1 MPRLKLARPRV
12 GKNGKTRRTA
22 ARPVAGIRSR
32 KLKSHAKGAAVDFGQ
47 TGRHAT
53 VVLFARFMLWAALF
67 AVPLWA
73 LILAVDVLS
82 GWPLWLRLPVAFA
95 GMGGIVGV
103 LLLAGFLLGVPEI
116 DMGVAFLAGKLTRR
130 GRDLDVDFR
139 HLLVGQWR
147 ERLCRRLRAFM
158 TLRLPEPTRPDQLP
172 CVLTDAD
179 SARTVA
185 KEFRASPTLPGLYV
199 GGGPAITGDELEE
212 ASEMALR
219 GKVDL
224 LGSGPIELGC
234 PIDWHKDYI
243 SGYTWPRLSH
253 WRLKVRELPGGV
265 DGRFPWELS
274 RCQHWTHLAAARKD
288 WQTASDEL
296 LEQFRDFVAANPP
309 GVGITYGRTR
319 DVAIRSVSWL
329 AAFRTVA
336 DWLIDRDIEHL
347 CVEMNAAG
355 EFICGNLERSTVGLN
370 PSEYIVNL
378 LGLYAISTMFPSLAH
393 AGAWYRFSGGEL
405 TAELERQF
413 DFEGMLREGSPAYA
427 RLVIECYLFAYQL
440 GRAATDPRVDDWRDR
455 LERALEALTA
465 TMLPNGELPRLGD
478 DGAGRLLVPPGETET
493 DIRYLVQVG
502 VVLFERADWKARAGT
517 EPRPGLDF
525 WLGREG
531 VEKYAALATQTDRA
545 ALRVFD
551 AAGVAVRRT
560 PGTFLI
566 VQGGRRER
574 FAPRA
579 HLHNDLTSFE
589 FFADGERWILDS
601 GSFEFDRQPT
611 WRNRFRSTGAHNVV
625 QVDDAEQNR
634 YDARWLFYLAPDAR
648 PRPLKWAG
656 RQIVAG
662 YRLPGGAPYR
672 EATRRF
678 ECSGDG
684 RLIEVY
690 DRVEGT
696 GRHDVV
702 LGLNLA
708 RCPFTYMAPD
718 LLHFR
723 SQEGHLLLYIPSA
736 NGFVT
741 TVKDGWSAPRFG
753 MRERCFRV
761 AAVGVVDLPVELHWR
776 FAAVEIGDDLETW
789 ATRLTGGQSR
799 SRIQPA
805 RRAAAVN

>member
-1 MPRLKLARPRV
+1 
-12 GKNGKTRRTA
+12 
-22 ARPVAGIRSR
+22 
-32 KLKSHAKGAAVDFGQ
+32 
-47 TGRHAT
+47 
-53 VVLFARFMLWAALF
+53 
-67 AVPLWA
+67 
-73 LILAVDVLS
+73 LI
-82 GWPLWLRLPVAFA
+82 
-95 GMGGIVGV
+95 
-103 LLLAGFLLGVPEI
+103 
-116 DMGVAFLAGKLTRR
+116 
-130 GRDLDVDFR
+130 
-139 HLLVGQWR
+139 
-147 ERLCRRLRAFM
+147 
-158 TLRLPEPTRPDQLP
+158 LRLPEPTRPDQLP
-172 CVLTDAD
+172 GILTNAE

-185 KEFRASPTLPGLYV
+185 KEFREAPRLPGLYA

-234 PIDWHKDYI
+234 PINWHKDYV

-253 WRLKVRELPGGV
+253 WRLKRTDLPSGV
-265 DGRFPWELS
+265 DARFAWELS
-274 RCQHWTHLAAARKD
+274 RCHHWTHLAAARRD

-296 LEQFRDFVAANPP
+296 VEQFRDFVAANPA
-309 GVGITYGRTR
+309 GVGITYGRAR
-319 DVAIRSVSWL
+319 DVAIRSVNWL

-336 DWLIDRDIEHL
+336 EWLIDRDIEHL

-355 EFICGNLERSTVGLN
+355 EFICGNLERTGVGPN
-370 PSEYIVNL
+370 RACYIVDL

-393 AGAWYRFSGGEL
+393 AGEWYRFSGGEL
-405 TAELERQF
+405 TAELRRQF
-413 DFEGMLREGSPAYA
+413 DFEGMHREGSPAYA
-427 RLVIECYLFAYQL
+427 RLVLECYLFAYQL
-440 GRAATDPRVDDWRDR
+440 GRAATDPRVDDWRER
-455 LERALEALTA
+455 LERAFAALVT
-465 TMLPNGELPRLGD
+465 TMLPDGTLARLGD
-478 DGAGRLLVPPGETET
+478 AGAGRLLVPPGESEA

-502 VVLFERADWKARAGT
+502 AVLFERDDWKARAGN

-525 WLGREG
+525 WLGKEG
-531 VEKYAALATQTDRA
+531 VKQYRALAARTERA
-545 ALRVFD
+545 SLRVFD

-560 PGTFLI
+560 PGTCLI

-589 FFADGERWILDS
+589 FFADGERWILDP
-601 GSFEFDRQPT
+601 GSYEYDRHPT
-611 WRNRFRSTGAHNVV
+611 WRNRFRSTAAHNVV

-634 YDARWLFYLAPDAR
+634 YDSRWLFYLAPDAR
-648 PRPLKWAG
+648 PCPLKWAG

-690 DRVEGT
+690 DRVEGR
-696 GRHDVV
+696 GQHDVV

-723 SQEGHLLLYIPSA
+723 SREGHLLLYIPSA

-741 TVKDGWSAPRFG
+741 TVKDGWSSPRFG
-753 MRERCFRV
+753 IRERCFRV
-761 AAVGVVDLPVELHWR
+761 AAVGAVDLPVELHWR
-776 FAAVEIGDDLETW
+776 FAAVPKRADLEAW
-789 ATRLTGGQSR
+789 AFRLTGGQAHGR
-799 SRIQPA
+799 LQA
-805 RRAAAVN
+805 RRTDVAVP

>member
-1 MPRLKLARPRV
+1 MKLARPRV
-12 GKNGKTRRTA
+12 GSTGKTRRTA

-32 KLKSHAKGAAVDFGQ
+32 KLQSHAKGAAVDFGQ

-53 VVLFARFMLWAALF
+53 VVLFARFVLWAALF

-73 LILAVDVLS
+73 LILAVDVLA
-82 GWPLWLRLPVAFA
+82 GWSLGLRLPVAFA
-95 GMGGIVGV
+95 GIGAIVGI
-103 LLLAGFLLGVPEI
+103 LLGAGFLLGIPEI
-116 DMGVAFLAGKLTRR
+116 DIGAAYLAGKVSRR
-130 GRDLDVDFR
+130 GRDLDFEFR
-139 HLLVGQWR
+139 QLLVEQWR
-147 ERLCRRLRAFM
+147 ERLRRRLRASM
-158 TLRLPEPTRPDQLP
+158 TLRLPEPTRPDQLAAI
-172 CVLTDAD
+172 LTNAD

-185 KEFRASPTLPGLYV
+185 REFREAPRLPGLYA
-199 GGGPAITGDELEE
+199 GGGPAITGGELEE

-234 PIDWHKDYI
+234 PIDWHKDYV

-253 WRLKVRELPGGV
+253 WRLKLLELPGGA

-274 RCQHWTHLAAARKD
+274 RCHHWTHLAAARRD
-288 WQTASDEL
+288 WQMASDEL

-309 GVGITYGRTR
+309 GVGITYGRAC
-319 DVAIRSVSWL
+319 DVAIRSVNWL
-329 AAFRTVA
+329 AAFRTLA
-336 DWLIDRDIEHL
+336 EWLIDRDIEHL

-355 EFICGNLERSTVGLN
+355 EFVCANLERSSVGLN
-370 PSEYIVNL
+370 RSAYIADLV
-378 LGLYAISTMFPSLAH
+378 GLYAISTMFPSLAH
-393 AGAWYRFSGGEL
+393 SGAWYRFSGAEL
-405 TAELERQF
+405 TAELGRQF
-413 DFEGMLREGSPAYA
+413 DFEGMHREGSPAYT

-440 GRAATDPRVDDWRDR
+440 GRAATDPRVDDWRDK
-455 LERALEALTA
+455 LERAVEALVV
-465 TMLPNGELPRLGD
+465 TMLPDGSLPRLGD
-478 DGAGRLLVPPGETET
+478 DGAGRLLVPPGESET
-493 DIRYLVQVG
+493 DVRYLIQVG
-502 VVLFERADWKARAGT
+502 AVLFERDDWKARAGR

-525 WLGREG
+525 WLGADG
-531 VEKYAALATQTDRA
+531 VQKYAALATRTERA

-560 PGTFLI
+560 PGTYLI

-574 FAPRA
+574 SAPRA

-589 FFADGERWILDS
+589 YFADGERWIIDP
-601 GSFEFDRQPT
+601 GCYAYDRQPT
-611 WRNRFRSTGAHNVV
+611 WRNRFRSTGAHNLV

-656 RQIVAG
+656 RQIVTG

-690 DRVEGT
+690 DRLEGRG
-696 GRHDVV
+696 GRDVV

-708 RCPFTYMAPD
+708 RRPFTYVAPD

-723 SQEGHLLLYIPSA
+723 GRQGHLLLYIPSA

-741 TVKDGWSAPRFG
+741 TVRDGWCSPRFG
-753 MRERCFRV
+753 IRERCFRV

-776 FAAVEIGDDLETW
+776 LAAVPAEADLDAW
-789 ATRLTGGQSR
+789 ALRLSKGQSQ
-799 SRIQPA
+799 SRLQP
-805 RRAAAVN
+805 RQRGVVVP